1 VPQEFLDAWSQLQQ
15 SLSAGESASAVRL
28 TAYLLLGG
36 VLALYIRFLYGRCS
50 SSPSDTDA
58 ITRVFPLL
66 TLVTT
71 GVIVVVKTSMALSL
85 GLLGALSIVRF
96 RSTIKEPEEL
106 AYLFL
111 CIAVGL
117 ALGADQPLLA
127 VAMVAGVTLFAVG
140 MRSLGRAQESQKLLL
155 TITGDAPQHFADG
168 ESSVLSAVE
177 EYAGRYTLQ
186 RFDLE
191 HGRGQVRIVLS
202 RSGPQATSTLISR
215 LRERLPD
222 CEFSY
227 VNMSSTP

>member
-1 VPQEFLDAWSQLQQ
+1 MPQPFLETWNQLQR
-15 SLSAGESASAVRL
+15 SFSPGNELSAITL
-28 TAYLLLGG
+28 TVYLLLGG
-36 VLALYIRFLYGRCS
+36 ILALYVRFLYRRCS
-50 SSPSDTDA
+50 VSPSDSDA

-66 TLVTT
+66 TLVTI
-71 GVIVVVKTSMALSL
+71 GVIVVVKSSMALSL

-127 VAMVAGVTLFAVG
+127 VAMVAAVTLFALL
-140 MRSLGRAQESQKLLL
+140 MRRLGRRRESQSLLL
-155 TITGDAPQHFADG
+155 TITGDAHPHFVDG
-168 ESSVLSAVE
+168 ESGVLSKVE
-177 EYAGRYTLQ
+177 QYAGRYTLQ

-215 LRERLPD
+215 LREQLPD
-222 CEFSY
+222 CDFSY
-227 VNMSSTP
+227 VNMSSTL

>member
-1 VPQEFLDAWSQLQQ
+1 MPQPFMETWSQLQQ
-15 SLSAGESASAVRL
+15 TFSAGHEMSTVKL
-28 TAYLLLGG
+28 GVYLLMGG
-36 VLALYIRFLYGRCS
+36 LLALYIRFLYRRCNPT
-50 SSPSDTDA
+50 PSDSDA

-66 TLVTT
+66 TLVTI

-127 VAMVAGVTLFAVG
+127 VSMVLAITLFALL
-140 MRSLGRAQESQKLLL
+140 MRRLARCRESQSLLL
-155 TITGDAPQHFADG
+155 TITGDAHPHFVDG
-168 ESSVLSAVE
+168 ETGVLSAVE
-177 EYAGRYTLQ
+177 RYAGRYTLQ

-191 HGRGQVRIVLS
+191 RGRGQVRIVLS
-202 RSGPQATSTLISR
+202 RSCPQATSTLITR
-215 LRERLPD
+215 LREQLPECD
-222 CEFSY
+222 FSY
-227 VNMSSTP
+227 VNMNTTL